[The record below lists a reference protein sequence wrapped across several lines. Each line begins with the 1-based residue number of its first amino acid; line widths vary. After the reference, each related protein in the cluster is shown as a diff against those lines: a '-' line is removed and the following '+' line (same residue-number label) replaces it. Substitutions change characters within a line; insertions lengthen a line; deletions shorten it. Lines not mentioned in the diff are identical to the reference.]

1 MNKIGLQNEA
11 LLLSNTPT
19 SFHFL
24 TFENHHLT
32 SIPFKGNFKGKT
44 FLNRCAGAKTK
55 IVMLMRQSIA
65 PAIILKNGRK
75 EATLEV
81 LQLMVKVGQVCCYV
95 K

>member
-44 FLNRCAGAKTK
+44 FLNRRAGA
-55 IVMLMRQSIA
+55 
-65 PAIILKNGRK
+65 
-75 EATLEV
+75 
-81 LQLMVKVGQVCCYV
+81 
-95 K
+95 